1 MAFFISPR
9 IIFGKGVLKRLGAEL
24 GKDGTKAAIITDKT
38 MVQHTGPLKEA
49 LEASGYQVEIWDGAE
64 PEPSL
69 DLAAKGGRFLSE
81 FSPQWV
87 VAFGGGSAI
96 DTAKASWILYERP
109 DIPLDEL
116 YKAANPKAKLCLR
129 KKASFMAV
137 PTTSGTGSEIT
148 WAVVLTDKKKNRK
161 VAFANNEIVPDIAL
175 LVPEFTAGMP
185 QAVTAG
191 TGMDVLGHAL
201 DGYTARQQTDFSDG
215 MCLQAIATCFDWLPK
230 AFKNGDDLQARAKMQ
245 NAAAI
250 AGIGFGNSN
259 TSLCHA
265 LAHSLGVAFQMPHGR
280 AVGLALPY
288 SLEYIASTP
297 PITGAPDPV
306 ERLATAAR
314 FVGINE
320 TDTMAAIGIFLDKID
335 NLKKEIQE
343 PITVAEDGI
352 SKDAFESQLEML
364 VSGAAK
370 DVNMY
375 STPCECKDEALE
387 NLFRKMFTGR

>member
-1 MAFFISPR
+1 MAFFISPK
-9 IIFGKGVLKRLGAEL
+9 IVFGKGVLKRLGSEL
-24 GKDGTKAAIITDKT
+24 GNDGAKVAIITDKT
-38 MVQHTGPLKEA
+38 MAQHVGTLKEA
-49 LEASGYQVEIWDGAE
+49 LQEFGYQVKIWDGAE

-69 DLAAKGGRFLSE
+69 DLAAEGGRFLSE

-87 VAFGGGSAI
+87 AAFGGGSAI

-109 DIPLDEL
+109 DIEVGEL
-116 YKAANPKAKLCLR
+116 YKAANPKAKLGLR

-137 PTTSGTGSEIT
+137 PTTSGTGSEAT

-185 QAVTAG
+185 KSVTAG

-215 MCLQAIATCFDWLPK
+215 LCLQAIGMCLEWLPK
-230 AFKNGDDLQARAKMQ
+230 AFQNGDDLEARAKMQ

-265 LAHSLGVAFQMPHGR
+265 LAHSLGVAFKMPHGR
-280 AVGLALPY
+280 AVGLALTY
-288 SLEYIASTP
+288 SLDYIASTA
-297 PITGAPDPV
+297 PISGAPNPV
-306 ERLATAAR
+306 ERLATVAR

-320 TDTMAAIGIFLDKID
+320 TDAQAAIDALLDKID
-335 NLKKEIQE
+335 SLKKEIQE
-343 PITVAEDGI
+343 PITLSDAGI
-352 SKDAFESQLEML
+352 SEEKFASQLENL
-364 VSGAAK
+364 VLGAAK

-375 STPCECKDEALE
+375 SSPCECKDDALE
-387 NLFRKMFTGR
+387 HLFRKMFSGR